1 MTKPVNPLLY
11 LLSLAF
17 LLSAC
22 GSETTGSNTAALSA
36 AIDECENVLLDCD
49 DDDDDCES
57 EAMECVDAIVG
68 DGASEDDIDDDCDD
82 LDDVCDETTEDDEFC
97 DALYEAC
104 LDVAGDD
111 DEDSDDDDDSDSDE
125 DTDDDDDESDNG
137 DYGDDDDED
146 ESNL

>member
-22 GSETTGSNTAALSA
+22 GSETTGSSSAALSA

-49 DDDDDCES
+49 DDDCES

-68 DGASEDDIDDDCDD
+68 DGTSDDDIDDDCDD
-82 LDDVCDETTEDDEFC
+82 LDDVCDETTEDEEFC

-104 LDVAGDD
+104 LNVARDD
-111 DEDSDDDDDSDSDE
+111 DEDSDDDDDSDNGDSG
-125 DTDDDDDESDNG
+125 DDDDDDS
-137 DYGDDDDED
+137 DDDASGDED
-146 ESNL
+146 ERNL